1 MPVTQS
7 DTFLCRMV
15 CSEWNN
21 GLATPTYFV
30 SQKKKK
36 GFFSRI
42 QDALDTIPPNS
53 RVEVIGGGTFT
64 EKITVERPVELCVK
78 TGDVA
83 AVLCFRST
91 TLIISAETALLRGFI
106 VDTDSSCPSV
116 VVTGGRCVIQHCC
129 ISSLE
134 VNGMACPTVQVCRFG
149 ALKGQCVHLRQK
161 AGCFF
166 QSCVFTGVTGC
177 TILVESSGPTT
188 FSDNIIAGS
197 SQGQVWIRGLL
208 DHDSAPVEPRFM
220 FNFIVDRLEISQE
233 IIHQM
238 GGIDFGPLDKMS
250 QPITQRNSGAT
261 DNVLTNTAIPA
272 AILSGA
278 DILAGNIGEVEKE
291 LRELP
296 PKLPGMRVSLVNAQ
310 KMFLANLLNENIT
323 DPAVC
328 VGKGFSAAFLIEG
341 PRAQPRLEHNTI
353 QGCKLHG
360 FVLRQEAGGWFEGN
374 CLSKNKGWAVLLES
388 TGGSTV
394 GSRSLDGG
402 IVKDKTEVIPTF
414 VSNHISSNR
423 GGMKICGTPVRVQQ
437 ENVFFSNRGP
447 QIYIEGGHE
456 MILVDRVVFR
466 NVAGAAV
473 WCVGGGGGTVSG
485 CEFESCGVAFR
496 LERYAHLSV
505 SRCIVDT
512 GGVGAYI
519 TQGARGVFSRC
530 VFNDILQVGASIHH
544 ASRPT
549 FKSCAFL
556 SCNQGLL
563 ISQNSRPEI
572 IHCAMQDCHKKSI
585 EVTRQAQ
592 PHVAFCV
599 ILGGSGTE
607 GAVHCTNRSG
617 GSFFR
622 NRITRHFGLAAI
634 VVENESDPLFDS
646 NIIDRSAKD
655 GIIVQYR
662 GCGVFRHNVI
672 SSCRKTGV
680 VITGPD
686 TAPVFRLNFFI
697 NHGEQGLLISDSL
710 GYAVVE
716 KNIFLS
722 STGRCHVRLS
732 TVSSRTAAVQ
742 EIQKGSA
749 AQESLCKPVVDDSEE
764 NERRK
769 SSVGGSRTFFS
780 GRGSAGFPSEGGG
793 ALSRENSPA
802 LPLLVMSS
810 HSTFQ
815 QPVKPA
821 VEWVDR
827 HCIIRGNLLG
837 ASCYAGVCM
846 EGEVHA
852 MLQGNSISYC
862 RYGVLVYGNDA
873 RVVLL
878 ENRVSHC
885 TGGVVVYD
893 KAEVCLT
900 SNLIHSISPGSAVSV
915 VNASKVGIA
924 FNVILG
930 CQQGIFLHSIQEDAL
945 VLGNVIRECVSSAI
959 YQKKAVSQKSR
970 ILQNVMKENG
980 VEIITTRKKG

>member
-1 MPVTQS
+1 MPVTQADS
-7 DTFLCRMV
+7 FLCRMV

-42 QDALDTIPPNS
+42 QDALDSIPPNS

-64 EKITVERPVELCVK
+64 ERISVERSVELCVK
-78 TGDVA
+78 PGDVA
-83 AVLCFRST
+83 AVLSFRSST
-91 TLIISAETALLRGFI
+91 IVISAENALLRGFI
-106 VDTDSSCPSV
+106 VDTDASGPSV
-116 VVTGGRCVIQHCC
+116 MVTGGRCMIQNCC

-134 VNGMACPTVQVCRFG
+134 VSGMACPTVQVCRFG
-149 ALKGQCVHLRQK
+149 ALKGPCVHLRQK

-166 QSCVFTGVTGC
+166 QGCVFTGVTGY
-177 TILVESSGPTT
+177 TILVESSGLTT
-188 FSDNIIAGS
+188 FSGNIIAGS

-208 DHDSAPVEPRFM
+208 EHGDAPVEPRFM
-220 FNFIVDRLEISQE
+220 FNHIVDRLEISQE
-233 IIHQM
+233 IVHQM
-238 GGIDFGPLDKMS
+238 GGIDFRPLDKMNQS
-250 QPITQRNSGAT
+250 ITQRNSGAT
-261 DNVLTNTAIPA
+261 DNVYTNSAIPA
-272 AILSGA
+272 ALLSGA
-278 DILAGNIGEVEKE
+278 DILSGNIWEIEKE
-291 LRELP
+291 LRELSA
-296 PKLPGMRVSLVNAQ
+296 KQPGMRVSLVNAQ
-310 KMFLANLLNENIT
+310 KMFLANLLTENIT

-328 VGKGFSAAFLIEG
+328 IGKGFSAAFLIEG
-341 PRAQPRLEHNTI
+341 PRAQPHLEHNSI

-360 FVLRQEAGGWFEGN
+360 LVLRQEAGGWFVGN

-388 TGGSTV
+388 TGGSKA
-394 GSRSLDGG
+394 GSRSVDGG
-402 IVKDKTEVIPTF
+402 IVKDKTEGIPTF

-423 GGMKICGTPVRVQQ
+423 GGIKICGTPVRLLQ

-447 QIYIEGGHE
+447 QIYMEGGHE
-456 MILVDRVVFR
+456 MIFVDRVIFR

-496 LERYAHLSV
+496 LERFAHPFV

-530 VFNDILQVGASIHH
+530 VFNDILQVGASIQH
-544 ASRPT
+544 AARPT

-556 SCNQGLL
+556 SCNQAFL
-563 ISQNSRPEI
+563 ISQHSRPDI
-572 IHCAMQDCHKKSI
+572 LHCAMQDCRKKCI
-585 EVTRQAQ
+585 EVTRHAQ

-607 GAVHCTNRSG
+607 GAVHCTHRG
-617 GSFFR
+617 GGYFFR
-622 NRITRHFGLAAI
+622 NRITRHFGFASI

-655 GIIVQYR
+655 GIVVQYR
-662 GCGVFRHNVI
+662 GCGVFRHNII

-680 VITGPD
+680 VITGSD

-722 STGRCHVRLS
+722 SAGRCHVRLS
-732 TVSSRTAAVQ
+732 TVSSRTVAAQ
-742 EIQKGSA
+742 EMRKGSA
-749 AQESLCKPVVDDSEE
+749 TQESLGRAVVEDSEKT
-764 NERRK
+764 ERRQW
-769 SSVGGSRTFFS
+769 SARGSRSFLS
-780 GRGSAGFPSEGGG
+780 RRGSAGLPWEGSG
-793 ALSRENSPA
+793 ALSRERNA
-802 LPLLVMSS
+802 AFPLLMTPSN
-810 HSTFQ
+810 STFQ
-815 QPVKPA
+815 QPLKTA

-827 HCIIRGNLLG
+827 HCVIRGNLLG
-837 ASCYAGVCM
+837 ASCFAGVCM
-846 EGEVHA
+846 EGEVHVL
-852 MLQGNSISYC
+852 LQGNIISYC
-862 RYGVLVYGNDA
+862 RNGVLVYGNDA
-873 RVVLL
+873 HVVLL
-878 ENRVSHC
+878 ENRISYC

-893 KAEVCLT
+893 KAEACLM
-900 SNLIHSISPGSAVSV
+900 SNLIHSISPGSAVSA
-915 VNASKVGIA
+915 VNASRVGIA

-930 CQQGIFLHSIQEDAL
+930 CQHGIFLHSIQEDAL
-945 VLGNVIRECVSSAI
+945 VLGNVICKCVSSAI
-959 YQKKAVSQKSR
+959 YQKHGVSQKSR

-980 VEIITTRKKG
+980 VEIFTTRKKG